1 MDSSK
6 TYQLSIIIVNY
17 NVSYF
22 LDQCLHS
29 VKKACRN
36 ISTEIIVVD
45 NASRDDSLSMLEEN
59 YPDITVIANVDNAGF
74 SKANN
79 QGIKIAQ
86 GEWVLLLNPDTV
98 LAEDTLEK
106 CLDFVSDKPECGG
119 LGIRM
124 INGKGEF
131 LPESKR
137 GLPTPAVAFYKLSG
151 LSKLFPKSKKFN
163 RYHAGHISENENG
176 EVDILSGAF
185 MMIRGEALD
194 KAGLLDE
201 TFFMYGED
209 IDLSYRIQLAGYK
222 NYYFSDSTIIHYKGE
237 STKKSSV
244 NYVFVFYRAM
254 VIFAKKHFGKKN
266 AGLFNF
272 VINSGIYARA
282 FLAIVARIFKRAALP
297 AVDLILITS
306 GLLALSHRWH
316 VAGIDFPENAFN
328 ILIPSYTT
336 IWILS
341 SLLNGVYD
349 QATIWKVIKSNLIGT
364 LVILTAYALLPKE
377 WQFSRLFI
385 LTGMFWSIFYFFLS
399 RLYFSFFYGKRIQ
412 LGQVLKR
419 NFLLIGSVESVKHT
433 KDLLEKSQAFIGK
446 IQTIEKLDS
455 IEESK
460 GFDEI
465 IFCSSSVNYST
476 SIHWMTELRHQN
488 LEFKLSPPDRDYL
501 IGSNS
506 IDTAGDLY
514 FLEINKLINKENQR
528 KKRFFDIGFA
538 FVILI
543 LSPVLIFTQEK
554 KSTFLHNL
562 WKVFTGK
569 KTFIGYS
576 EDTILG
582 DHRLPRTLPG
592 LLSPCDEIP
601 IQSDELCE
609 KLNLLYARDYSIRK
623 DFRIVLGAW
632 KKLSRY

>member
-1 MDSSK
+1 LQSTYK
-6 TYQLSIIIVNY
+6 YQLSIVIVNY

-29 VKKACRN
+29 VKKACQN
-36 ISTEIIVVD
+36 IQAEIIVVD
-45 NASRDDSLSMLEEN
+45 NASKDESIAMLQENHPDISVIINEEN
-59 YPDITVIANVDNAGF
+59 VGF

-79 QGIKIAQ
+79 QGIKIAK

-98 LAEDTLEK
+98 VAEDTFGK
-106 CLDFVSDKPECGG
+106 CLSFVADKPECGG

-124 INGKGEF
+124 INGKGTF

-151 LSKLFPKSKKFN
+151 LSKIFPRSKKFN
-163 RYHAGHISENENG
+163 RYHAGHISETESG

-185 MMIRGEALD
+185 MMLRREALD
-194 KAGLLDE
+194 KAGFLDE

-222 NYYFSDSTIIHYKGE
+222 NFYFADSTIIHYKGE

-282 FLAIVARIFKRAALP
+282 FLAIVARIFKHAAIPVL
-297 AVDLILITS
+297 DLALITS
-306 GLLALSHRWH
+306 GLYALSHRWH
-316 VAGIDFPENAFN
+316 SGGIDFPETAFN
-328 ILIPSYTT
+328 ILIPAYTA

-341 SLLNGVYD
+341 ALLNGVYD
-349 QATIWKVIKSNLIGT
+349 QVNIWKVIKSNLIGT
-364 LVILTAYALLPKE
+364 LIILTAYALLPKE

-385 LTGMFWSIFYFFLS
+385 ITGMFWSIAYYLIS
-399 RLYFSFFYGKRIQ
+399 RVYFSFFYGKKIHF
-412 LGQVLKR
+412 GQSLKR
-419 NFLLIGSVESVKHT
+419 NFLLVGSESSTRHT
-433 KDLLEKSQAFIGK
+433 KELLERSQAFIGK
-446 IQTIEKLDS
+446 IKPIHSL
-455 IEESK
+455 ESSESVK
-460 GFDEI
+460 GFDEV
-465 IFCSSSVNYST
+465 IFCSSSIPYT
-476 SIHWMTELRHQN
+476 DSIKWMTELRELN

-514 FLEINKLINKENQR
+514 FLEVNKLVNKENQR
-528 KKRFFDIGFA
+528 KKRFFDIG
-538 FVILI
+538 
-543 LSPVLIFTQEK
+543 LSFTLLLVAPLVVFSQENK
-554 KSTFLHNL
+554 MSFLKNI

-569 KTFIGYS
+569 YSFIGYS
-576 EDTILG
+576 EDSILA

-592 LLSPCDEIP
+592 ILTPCDEIP
-601 IQSDELCE
+601 IQTKELCE

-632 KKLSRY
+632 KKLDRY